1 MKGIFVFCYFV
12 WGLAIATAE
21 ETWVSGNSCEK
32 RAMENSLRCLQTI
45 RGDQERIANTQ
56 SWVAENLAYL
66 GQDQTAFALLRS
78 SQPHYHLPSG
88 CVDTA
93 MVLLGKDQRNAVT
106 QFIGLALDLL
116 PFAVGRGAELVQF
129 KILRM
134 ATVIDDSVAIR
145 RAWESEKLTHTDFR
159 RAYQAFQQDWKPH
172 FWNTLLD
179 RLFPQ
184 RQWRKLKDHAS
195 RDEEIDWMAERTV
208 DNFSALLFI
217 REAEARVRAH
227 QSYPAS
233 WIVFVEA
240 GIRAPSINTRPATL
254 SAEFAE
260 LALLEGRKDSAL
272 ACVETAWK
280 LLSGWGPHM
289 SGVYRTERDL
299 ALILAR
305 IPEAKDK
312 TSEAGERLLKRA
324 EILCNNLDPYE
335 QLLQLPLLAEGLQG
349 LGKMDQAENLWKKSA
364 DLCAKNLNP
373 ESQSIG
379 LTRLWMSYARAK
391 VWPKKETQELL
402 IRTEKLLP
410 QAYSKVNF

>member
-1 MKGIFVFCYFV
+1 MKPIFLFFYFV

-21 ETWVSGNSCEK
+21 GSRVLGKSCQE
-32 RAMENSLRCLQTI
+32 RALENSLRCLQSI
-45 RGDQERIANTQ
+45 RGDGERIASTQ
-56 SWVAENLAYL
+56 SWTAENMACL
-66 GQDQTAFALLRS
+66 GQEQAAFALLRS
-78 SQPHYHLPSG
+78 SQPHYQLPNG
-88 CVDTA
+88 CVDVA
-93 MVLLGKDQRNAVT
+93 MVLLGQDQRNAAT
-106 QFIGLALDLL
+106 QFLGLALDLL
-116 PFAVGRGAELVQF
+116 PMAVGRGADLIQF

-134 ATVIDDSVAIR
+134 ATVMDDSAAIR
-145 RAWESEKLTHTDFR
+145 RAWEAEKLTHTDFR
-159 RAYQAFQQDWKPH
+159 RAYQAFQQDWKPN

-184 RQWRKLKDHAS
+184 RQWRNLKENAS
-195 RDEEIDWMAERTV
+195 RDEEIDWMAERTI

-260 LALLEGRKDSAL
+260 LALLEGRKDSAM

-305 IPEAKDK
+305 IPEAGDK
-312 TSEAGERLLKRA
+312 VNEAGERLLKRA
-324 EILCNNLDPYE
+324 KILCKHLDPYE

-349 LGKMDQAENLWKKSA
+349 LGKTVEADDLWKMAA
-364 DLCAKNLNP
+364 DLCSKNLNP

-391 VWPKKETQELL
+391 IWPKRETEELM
-402 IRTEKLLP
+402 IRTEKSLP
-410 QAYSKVNF
+410 QAYSKVRF

>member
-1 MKGIFVFCYFV
+1 M
-12 WGLAIATAE
+12 
-21 ETWVSGNSCEK
+21 
-32 RAMENSLRCLQTI
+32 
-45 RGDQERIANTQ
+45 
-56 SWVAENLAYL
+56 
-66 GQDQTAFALLRS
+66 
-78 SQPHYHLPSG
+78 
-88 CVDTA
+88 
-93 MVLLGKDQRNAVT
+93 
-106 QFIGLALDLL
+106 
-116 PFAVGRGAELVQF
+116 
-129 KILRM
+129 
-134 ATVIDDSVAIR
+134 DDSAAIR
-145 RAWESEKLTHTDFR
+145 RAWEAEKLTHTDFR
-159 RAYQAFQQDWKPH
+159 RAYQAFQQDWKPN

-184 RQWRKLKDHAS
+184 RQWRNLKENAS
-195 RDEEIDWMAERTV
+195 RDEEIDWMAERTI

-260 LALLEGRKDSAL
+260 LALLEGRKDSAM

-305 IPEAKDK
+305 IPEAGDK
-312 TSEAGERLLKRA
+312 VNEAGERLLKRA
-324 EILCNNLDPYE
+324 KILCKHLDPYE

-349 LGKMDQAENLWKKSA
+349 LGKTVEADDLWKMAA
-364 DLCAKNLNP
+364 DLCSKNLNP

-391 VWPKKETQELL
+391 IWPKRETEELM
-402 IRTEKLLP
+402 IRTEKSLP
-410 QAYSKVNF
+410 QAYSKVRF

>member
-1 MKGIFVFCYFV
+1 
-12 WGLAIATAE
+12 
-21 ETWVSGNSCEK
+21 
-32 RAMENSLRCLQTI
+32 MENSLRCLQTI
-45 RGDQERIANTQ
+45 RGDAERIAGTQ
-56 SWVAENLAYL
+56 SWLAENLVYL
-66 GQDQTAFALLRS
+66 GKDHTAFELLRS
-78 SQPHYHLPSG
+78 SQPHYQLPSG
-88 CVDTA
+88 CVEVA
-93 MVLLGKDQRNAVT
+93 MVLLGQGQRNAVT
-106 QFIGLALDLL
+106 RFVGLALDLL
-116 PFAVGRGAELVQF
+116 PLAVGRGAELIQF
-129 KILRM
+129 KILRL
-134 ATVIDDSVAIR
+134 ATVMDDSVAIR
-145 RAWESEKLTHTDFR
+145 RAWDAEKLTHTDFR
-159 RAYQAFQQDWKPH
+159 RAYQAFEQDWKPH

-195 RDEEIDWMAERTV
+195 REEEIDWMAERTV

-227 QSYPAS
+227 HSYPAS

-254 SAEFAE
+254 SAELAE
-260 LALLEGRKDSAL
+260 LALLEGREASAL
-272 ACVETAWK
+272 ACVESAWK

-305 IPEAKDK
+305 IPEARDK
-312 TSEAGERLLKRA
+312 VNEAGQRLVKRA
-324 EILCNNLDPYE
+324 KILCDLLDPYE
-335 QLLQLPLLAEGLQG
+335 QLLQLPLLAEGLQR
-349 LGKMDQAENLWKKSA
+349 LGKTDQADNLWKMAA

-379 LTRLWMSYARAK
+379 LTRIWMSYARAK
-391 VWPKKETQELL
+391 VWPKKETEERL